1 MAELIRM
8 PKMSDTMTEGVI
20 AEWHKKVGDT
30 VKTGDILAEV
40 ETDKATMDLESYEEG
55 TLLYIGVEKGA
66 SVPVDGV
73 LAIVGAAGEDYQAL
87 LNGSSGGS
95 QPAASSAAPAAEAP
109 APAAP
114 KPASNGSAP
123 APSGAAAG
131 EVATNLPD
139 REAVSAAP
147 AQNVNASVIRMPK
160 MSDTMTEGTIV
171 TWHKKEG
178 DTVKSGDVL
187 AEVETDKATMDL
199 EAYEEGTLL
208 YVGVKEGQSVAVDDI
223 IAVIG
228 EKGANFKVLVDGS
241 GQSSPSA
248 PATGAPAQPNGAQFG
263 VSTSQQAATGEGGSN
278 TAEQNPQT
286 DVPANAATDLSYGGA
301 VGDEIEPVGRLR
313 ASPLAK
319 RIAEEKGINLNQVHG
334 SGPEGRIV
342 KSDVES
348 FVPGM
353 DVPQQKPATQP
364 ASPTQPAAQPAPTA
378 QPTAAPAQTPQPQ
391 PAPVAAGDY
400 EDVPVS
406 QMRKT
411 IARRLSESMY
421 TAPHFYLTMEINMD
435 KAMDLRGTVNGVSPV
450 KVSFNDFVIKA
461 AALALRQH
469 PNVNASWLGDK
480 IRKYKYVNIGVAVA
494 VDEGLLVPVVR
505 NADQKTLSTI
515 SGEVKEMAGKAKDK
529 KLQPKDWEGSTFS
542 ISNLGM
548 FGIDEFTAI
557 INPPDSCIL
566 AVGAIKQTV
575 AFVDGA
581 AKPTSVMKVTLSCD
595 HRVVD
600 GATGAAFLQT
610 LKELLENPMRM
621 LV

>member
-1 MAELIRM
+1 
-8 PKMSDTMTEGVI
+8 MSDTMTEGVI
-20 AEWHKKVGDT
+20 AEWHKKVGDK
-30 VKTGDILAEV
+30 VKSGDVLAEV
-40 ETDKATMDLESYEEG
+40 ETDKATMDLEAYDEG

-73 LAIVGAAGEDYQAL
+73 LAVIGADGEDYKAL
-87 LNGSSGGS
+87 LNGTSGGS
-95 QPAASSAAPAAEAP
+95 QSTE

-114 KPASNGSAP
+114 KPDPAP
-123 APSGAAAG
+123 APANSASN
-131 EVATNLPD
+131 ETATKLPD
-139 REAVSAAP
+139 PKAVSAAP
-147 AQNVNASVIRMPK
+147 AENVNASIIRMPK

-171 TWHKKEG
+171 AWHKKEG
-178 DTVKSGDVL
+178 DTIKSGDVL

-208 YVGVKEGQSVAVDDI
+208 YVGVKEGSSVAVDEI
-223 IAVIG
+223 IAVVG
-228 EKGANFKVLVDGS
+228 EKGANFKVLLEG
-241 GQSSPSA
+241 GA
-248 PATGAPAQPNGAQFG
+248 GAPAAGNE
-263 VSTSQQAATGEGGSN
+263 AATGEGGSA
-278 TAEQNPQT
+278 TAEQNPQA
-286 DVPANAATDLSYGGA
+286 DLPANADSDLSYGGGE
-301 VGDEIEPVGRLR
+301 GDVAGSNGRVK

-319 RIAEEKGINLNQVHG
+319 RIAEEKGINLTQVHG

-348 FVPGM
+348 FVPG
-353 DVPQQKPATQP
+353 V
-364 ASPTQPAAQPAPTA
+364 ASPGKAAPAAQPAAPAPQPAAPVA
-378 QPTAAPAQTPQPQ
+378 QPQAAAPAPAASSPAVPTP
-391 PAPVAAGDY
+391 AGDY

-411 IARRLSESMY
+411 IARRLSESLF

-435 KAMDLRGTVNGVSPV
+435 KAMDFRGTVNGISPV
-450 KVSFNDFVIKA
+450 KISFNDFVIKA
-461 AALALRQH
+461 AALALKQH
-469 PNVNASWLGDK
+469 PNVNSSWLGDK

-515 SGEVKEMAGKAKDK
+515 STEVKDLAGKAKDK

-557 INPPDSCIL
+557 INPPDACIL
-566 AVGAIKQTV
+566 AVGGIKQTV
-575 AFVDGA
+575 KFEGEV
-581 AKPTSVMKVTLSCD
+581 AKPTNVMKVTLSCD

-600 GATGAAFLQT
+600 GATGASFLQT
-610 LKELLENPMRM
+610 FKQLLEDPMRM